1 MNYPNLPNSAL
12 EISKQP
18 QVKEITNELLKQLQ
32 SALNSN
38 SLFTE
43 QVELSLKGI
52 VRILEVLLS
61 LDFFKNANEIDS
73 SLRNSIEWISN
84 TSESLKTKMK
94 EYERFFNDF
103 NTSMHANEQE
113 VTDTLN
119 ANAENIKSEIKK
131 LENQLIE
138 MTTKLLTSYQIFLNQ
153 AKESA
158 TNQINTNKTA
168 SLEAI
173 TQAKTN
179 ANNEINT
186 NKTQSLEA
194 INQAKTTANNEIT
207 ANKTQA
213 ITNINEAKTSANNE
227 ISTKETQAITNIN
240 EAKTTANNEISE
252 NKTQAINNITQE
264 KKQATTEI
272 TEAKKTAFNELLET
286 LKPKFSGLFVG
297 AYYIR
302 NVIYINGGWEQKVKD
317 LSDYALEKNKK
328 YEIEVFF
335 NYVTAQKTENSAYFG
350 LKVQEGFLKESIQKI
365 THKYTSQTYHIK
377 LLVESVSGVLAL
389 HHGYFF
395 GNINYFNEAIITSI
409 KEIPN
414 DKIIS
419 KVSNGSNFSNAT
431 TITINLNDTNDT
443 TNTRSLK

>member
-12 EISKQP
+12 EISEQP

-32 SALNSN
+32 NALNSN
-38 SLFTE
+38 TLFTE

-73 SLRNSIEWISN
+73 SLRNSIEWLN
-84 TSESLKTKMK
+84 NAGESLKLKMK
-94 EYERFFNDF
+94 EYEGFFSEF

-113 VTDTLN
+113 VTNTLN
-119 ANAENIKSEIKK
+119 ANTENIKSEIKK

-138 MTTKLLTSYQIFLNQ
+138 TATRLLTSYQIFLNQ
-153 AKESA
+153 ARENA
-158 TNQINTNKTA
+158 NNQITENKTESLEAIVQAKTTANNEISTNKTA

-173 TQAKTN
+173 NQAKTN
-179 ANNEINT
+179 ANNEIN
-186 NKTQSLEA
+186 
-194 INQAKTTANNEIT
+194 

-213 ITNINEAKTSANNE
+213 ITNINEAKENAT
-227 ISTKETQAITNIN
+227 TQINTNKQ
-240 EAKTTANNEISE
+240 EVL
-252 NKTQAINNITQE
+252 NNITQE
-264 KKQATTEI
+264 KNQATSEI
-272 TEAKKTAFNELLET
+272 IEAKKTAFNELLET

-302 NVIYINGGWEQKVKD
+302 NVIYIKGGWEQKVKD
-317 LSDYALEKNKK
+317 LSDHTLDKSKK

-335 NYVTAQKTENSAYFG
+335 QFVSAQQIVERNPFFG

-365 THKYTSQTYHIK
+365 THKYTSQIYYKK
-377 LLVESVSGVLAL
+377 LLVENVSGVLGL
-389 HHGYFF
+389 YHGYFY

-409 KEIPN
+409 SAKR
-414 DKIIS
+414 
-419 KVSNGSNFSNAT
+419 A
-431 TITINLNDTNDT
+431 
-443 TNTRSLK
+443 LKGL